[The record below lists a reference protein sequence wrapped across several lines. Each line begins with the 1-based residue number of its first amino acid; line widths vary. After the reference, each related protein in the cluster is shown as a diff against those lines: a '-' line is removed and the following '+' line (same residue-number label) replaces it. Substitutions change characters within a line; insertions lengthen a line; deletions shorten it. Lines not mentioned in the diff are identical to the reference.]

1 MVYQGG
7 KFRQSKHIVPIINK
21 CIKDLK
27 LENYYEP
34 FCGGINV
41 LDKIQCTNLYAN
53 DIDEELIAFY
63 EFIRDGG
70 EPLEDISREDYY
82 KIKSSNDLIKRGMVK
97 YLGSFGGKPW
107 GGYGFRRDS
116 NKSHYAA
123 SLTNFKK
130 EIPIIRLTNF
140 SCRDYKDLTFKEKSF
155 IYLDPPYK
163 GTTGYGKDFN
173 YEEFYEWAKELSKHH
188 YVIIS
193 EYSMPNDFICFKQIN
208 YKQCL
213 NADAENRKT
222 VSDNLYYCEG
232 LFKDYYEN
240 GDNK

>member
-7 KFRQSKHIVPIINK
+7 KFRQSKHIAPIINK

-70 EPLEDISREDYY
+70 EPLEDVSREDYY
-82 KIKSSNDLIKRGMVK
+82 EIKAGNNLIKRGMVK
-97 YLGSFGGKPW
+97 YLGSFDGKPW

-140 SCRDYKDLTFKEKSF
+140 SCKDYKDLTFKEKSF
-155 IYLDPPYK
+155 IYLDPHI
-163 GTTGYGKDFN
+163 
-173 YEEFYEWAKELSKHH
+173 KEQLDMEKILTMRNFMNGLRSL
-188 YVIIS
+188 VNII
-193 EYSMPNDFICFKQIN
+193 
-208 YKQCL
+208 
-213 NADAENRKT
+213 T
-222 VSDNLYYCEG
+222 
-232 LFKDYYEN
+232 
-240 GDNK
+240 